1 MQYLTYTEK
10 NDPLTLVKVEYSGDM
25 DIKLIAA
32 LTFIIGKWWMDTSL
46 SLIVDAIQG
55 EIEYQKILDTFDKYC
70 IILKDD
76 VLNTLN
82 KKIVTAE
89 DLFS

>member
-1 MQYLTYTEK
+1 MQYLCYIAK
-10 NDPLTLVKVEYSGDM
+10 DDPGTLMKLEYQGKQ

-46 SLIVDAIQG
+46 SLVIDAIEGNIQ
-55 EIEYQKILDTFDKYC
+55 YDKILDIFNTHC
-70 IILKDD
+70 VIVKDELHEALD
-76 VLNTLN
+76 
-82 KKIVTAE
+82 KKIVTVA

>member
-1 MQYLTYTEK
+1 MQYLCYMEK
-10 NDPLTLVKVEYSGDM
+10 NKPDALIKIEYKGDM
-25 DIKLIAA
+25 DIKFIAA

-46 SLIVDAIQG
+46 SLVIDAIQWDLDRD
-55 EIEYQKILDTFDKYC
+55 EIMNTFDLYC
-70 IILKDD
+70 TVVND

-82 KKIVTAE
+82 KKVVTVA

>member
-1 MQYLTYTEK
+1 MQYLCYMEK
-10 NDPLTLVKVEYSGDM
+10 NNPQTLVKVEYQGDM

-46 SLIVDAIQG
+46 SLVIDAIQG
-55 EIEYQKILDTFDKYC
+55 EIEYQKIFDTFDKHC
-70 IILKDD
+70 LIVKDD
-76 VLNTLN
+76 LHEALN
-82 KKIVTAE
+82 KKIVTAA